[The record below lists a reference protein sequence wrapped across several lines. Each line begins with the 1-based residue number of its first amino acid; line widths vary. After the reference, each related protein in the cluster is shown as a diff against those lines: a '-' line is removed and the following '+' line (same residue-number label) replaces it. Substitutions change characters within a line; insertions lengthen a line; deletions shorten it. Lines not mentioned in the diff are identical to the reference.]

1 MVESTEQEV
10 KAGVDLGRIRAAL
23 GPVLS
28 AHAIELVDV
37 EWLTDRVGWTLR
49 VTIERAGAGPAAP
62 GFGVTLEDC
71 VDVSRDVSALLDQHE
86 ELIPQ
91 HYHLEVSS
99 PGLDRPLRS
108 LADFTRFVGQTAK
121 VKLKRPAPDGQKLL
135 RGHLA
140 LPTGPQAAP
149 NPGAPGAPGRPEGEQ
164 QGEAMIAVIVD
175 GKHIEVPYADVG
187 EAQLVYELAAQPKKK
202 PAPRGK
208 KIKDEQRTGA
218 SSSKR
223 Q

>member
-1 MVESTEQEV
+1 M
-10 KAGVDLGRIRAAL
+10 
-23 GPVLS
+23 S
-28 AHAIELVDV
+28 AHSVEIVDV

-49 VTIERAGAGPAAP
+49 VTIERPGAGPAAP

-71 VDVSRDVSALLDQHE
+71 VEVSRDVSALLDADADADE

-91 HYHLEVSS
+91 QYHLEVSS

-108 LADFTRFVGQTAK
+108 VADFTRFVGQTAK

-140 LPTGPQAAP
+140 AP
-149 NPGAPGAPGRPEGEQ
+149 KAGGGTEGE
-164 QGEAMIAVIVD
+164 ERIAVLVD
-175 GKHIEVPYADVG
+175 GKHLEVPYSDVS
-187 EAQLVYELAAQPKKK
+187 EAHLVYELAAQPKQK

-208 KIKDEQRTGA
+208 KSKDEQRASA

>member
-1 MVESTEQEV
+1 MVGNTEQEV

-71 VDVSRDVSALLDQHE
+71 VDVSRDVSALLDQDE

-140 LPTGPQAAP
+140 AP
-149 NPGAPGAPGRPEGEQ
+149 KGSEGER
-164 QGEAMIAVIVD
+164 IAVIVD

-208 KIKDEQRTGA
+208 KIKDEARTGA